1 MSDALCLGTL
11 KMVTLLLF
19 IISFQQVVCDVIV
32 GEPTFGFP
40 TAQFL
45 LESKF
50 GFPSE
55 ITPEYGMVINL

>member
-1 MSDALCLGTL
+1 
-11 KMVTLLLF
+11 MVTLLLF

>member
-1 MSDALCLGTL
+1 MGYG
-11 KMVTLLLF
+11 TLLLF
-19 IISFQQVVCDVIV
+19 IFSFQQVVCAVSMA
-32 GEPTFGFP
+32 EPTFGFP

-55 ITPEYGMVINL
+55 VTPVHGMVINKSTY